1 VHRIANKSGFGARI
15 VRGDHMKIS
24 MAVLGGIAMAVFGQV
39 AGAAEITVLSAGAI
53 EPGLR
58 AAVAAYEK
66 ETRHEVKITFNTA
79 PQIQKRLGS
88 GETWDVVIAPPAVIE
103 ALAKTGKVER
113 EWVMVG
119 RVGMGVAV
127 RPGAP
132 VPDISSAEALKKSVL
147 EAESLVFN
155 RASTGLYFENLLKKM
170 GLYDQVEGKTTRY
183 PDGASVMEHVLKGK
197 GKEVGFGPITEILL
211 YRKKGLKLVG
221 PLPAEVQNY
230 TSYTA
235 APMTGATDPKLAR
248 ELIRY
253 LGSPAGKALFVAAG
267 VE

>member
-1 VHRIANKSGFGARI
+1 
-15 VRGDHMKIS
+15 MKKR
-24 MAVLGGIAMAVFGQV
+24 MAVLGVMVSAVFNRPV
-39 AGAAEITVLSAGAI
+39 TAAEITVLSAGAI

-58 AAVAAYEK
+58 AAVASFQK
-66 ETRHEVKITFNTA
+66 ETRHEVNITFNTA
-79 PQIQKRLGS
+79 PQIQKRIGS

-103 ALAKTGKVER
+103 EFAKIGKVEPGR
-113 EWVMVG
+113 VTVG

-132 VPDISSAEALKKSVL
+132 VPDISNVEALKHSVL
-147 EAESLVFN
+147 DAESLVFN

-170 GLYDQVEGKTTRY
+170 GIYDQVEAKTTRY

-211 YRKKGLKLVG
+211 YRDKGVRLVG
-221 PLPAEVQNY
+221 PLPTEVQNY

-235 APMTGATDPKLAR
+235 VTMMTASNPEAAR
-248 ELIRY
+248 ALRRY
-253 LGSPAGKALFVAAG
+253 LGSPAAKELFVAAG

>member
-1 VHRIANKSGFGARI
+1 
-15 VRGDHMKIS
+15 MKKR
-24 MAVLGGIAMAVFGQV
+24 MAVLGVIASAVLTQAV
-39 AGAAEITVLSAGAI
+39 AAAEITVLSAGAI

-58 AAVAAYEK
+58 AAVAAFQK
-66 ETRHEVKITFNTA
+66 ETRHEVSITFNTA
-79 PQIQKRLGS
+79 PQIQKRIGS

-103 ALAKTGKVER
+103 DFAKAGKVEAER
-113 EWVMVG
+113 VTVG

-132 VPDISSAEALKKSVL
+132 VPDISNVEALKHSVL
-147 EAESLVFN
+147 DAESLVFN

-170 GLYDQVEGKTTRY
+170 GIYDQVEGKTTRY

-211 YRKKGLKLVG
+211 YRDKGLRLVG
-221 PLPAEVQNY
+221 PLPTEVQNY

-235 APMTGATDPKLAR
+235 VPMTTASNPEAAR
-248 ELIRY
+248 ALRRY
-253 LGSPAGKALFVAAG
+253 LGSPAAKELFLAAG

>member
-1 VHRIANKSGFGARI
+1 
-15 VRGDHMKIS
+15 MKKR
-24 MAVLGGIAMAVFGQV
+24 MALLGVMATAVLNRPV
-39 AGAAEITVLSAGAI
+39 AAAEITVLSAGAI

-58 AAVAAYEK
+58 AAVAPFQK
-66 ETRHEVKITFNTA
+66 ETGHRVGITFNTA
-79 PQIQKRLGS
+79 PQIQKRIGS

-103 ALAKTGKVER
+103 EIAKAGKVEP
-113 EWVMVG
+113 ESVTVG

-132 VPDISSAEALKKSVL
+132 VPDISSVEALKRSIL
-147 EAESLVFN
+147 DAESLVFN

-170 GLYDQVEGKTTRY
+170 GIYDQVEGKTTRY

-197 GKEVGFGPITEILL
+197 GREVGFGPITEILL
-211 YRKKGLKLVG
+211 FRDKGVRLVG

-235 APMTGATDPKLAR
+235 VVMVTASNPEAAR
-248 ELIRY
+248 ALRRY
-253 LGSPAGKALFVAAG
+253 LGSPAAKGLFAAAG
-267 VE
+267 IE